1 MLTSG
6 LDFIKHLLDPPKP
19 STNPYPATFLHTQL
33 TQLKFPI
40 NVKILPD
47 KQYEK
52 HKQDQIG
59 AIKARQ
65 AKIERQKKEAEL
77 LESIYKKRLEQR
89 IVLSKRRRR
98 EKKRAHAEIEAEL
111 EEKKKKD
118 ENYSQFYGRIA

>member
-1 MLTSG
+1 LLILG

-19 STNPYPATFLHTQL
+19 SVNPYPATFLHTQL
-33 TQLKFPI
+33 TQVKFPI

-52 HKQDQIG
+52 RKQNEIG

-65 AKIERQKKEAEL
+65 AKIEQQKKEAEL
-77 LESIYKKRLEQR
+77 LKSIHKNRLEQR

-98 EKKRAHAEIEAEL
+98 EKKRARAEIDTEL